1 MTIGRF
7 APSPTGRMHLGNIF
21 GALLSWLSAKSNGG
35 RWLLRIEDL
44 DPQRCRREY
53 GELLMDDLRWLG
65 LDWDGTPIYQSN
77 RTDIYSAYLEQLR
90 KQGVIYECHRTRA
103 DLLSTM
109 APHESD
115 GRVVVHRES
124 PTSPTSSTSPTPAL
138 PEGESPTPA
147 LPKGRENYPGK
158 TGLSGTAG
166 NPGNSRKSGETGHS
180 GETGNSGETGAAG
193 PGALRVEV
201 PHKKVSITD
210 GHYGPLTVDLYEQV
224 GDFVVRRKDGAYAYQ
239 LAVVVDDALTGVTEV
254 VRGRDL
260 LLSAPQQTF
269 LAKLL
274 DLPAPRYFH
283 FPLLINEAGQRLSKR
298 DKSLDMSVLRYKY
311 RAQEIIGYLGHLA
324 GLQPKPTP
332 MTPQQLLPLFSW
344 GLVPQEDIVVKLTN

>member
-1 MTIGRF
+1 MTTGRF

-21 GALLSWLSAKSNGG
+21 GALLSWLSAKSQGG

-44 DPQRCRREY
+44 DPQRSRREY
-53 GELLMDDLRWLG
+53 GELIMDDLQWLG
-65 LDWDGTPIYQSN
+65 LEWDGMPIYQSN
-77 RTDIYSAYLEQLR
+77 RSDIYSAYLERLR
-90 KQGVIYECHRTRA
+90 QQGVVYECHRTRA

-115 GRVVVHRES
+115 GRVVVHRE
-124 PTSPTSSTSPTPAL
+124 PLPA
-138 PEGESPTPA
+138 PPQEG
-147 LPKGRENYPGK
+147 GRPGVSGE
-158 TGLSGTAG
+158 TGSSGTAG
-166 NPGNSRKSGETGHS
+166 SAGTSGP
-180 GETGNSGETGAAG
+180 A
-193 PGALRVEV
+193 ALRVEV
-201 PHKKVSITD
+201 PHRKVSITD

-274 DLPAPRYFH
+274 ELPAPKYYH
-283 FPLLINEAGQRLSKR
+283 FPLLTNRAGQRLSKR
-298 DKSLDMSVLRYKY
+298 DKSMDMSVLRY
-311 RAQEIIGYLGHLA
+311 RHSAQEIIGYLGHLA
-324 GLQPKPTP
+324 GLLPKPTP
-332 MTPQQLLPLFSW
+332 MTPQQLLPLFDW
-344 GLVPQEDIVVKLTN
+344 DKVPREDITVK

>member
-1 MTIGRF
+1 
-7 APSPTGRMHLGNIF
+7 MHLGNIF
-21 GALLSWLSAKSNGG
+21 GALLSWLSAKSQGG

-44 DPQRCRREY
+44 DPQRSRREY
-53 GELLMDDLRWLG
+53 GELIMDDLQWLG
-65 LDWDGTPIYQSN
+65 LEWDGMPIYQSN
-77 RTDIYSAYLEQLR
+77 RSDIYSAYLERLR
-90 KQGVIYECHRTRA
+90 QQGVVYECHRTRA

-115 GRVVVHRES
+115 GRVVVHRE
-124 PTSPTSSTSPTPAL
+124 PLPTP
-138 PEGESPTPA
+138 PQRGGSP
-147 LPKGRENYPGK
+147 GV
-158 TGLSGTAG
+158 
-166 NPGNSRKSGETGHS
+166 SGETGSSGTTGSAGASPKSPQHS
-180 GETGNSGETGAAG
+180 QLLPQGGGREGAAA
-193 PGALRVEV
+193 ALRVEV
-201 PHKKVSITD
+201 PHRKVSITD

-274 DLPAPRYFH
+274 ELPAPKYYH
-283 FPLLINEAGQRLSKR
+283 FPLLTNRAGQRLSKR
-298 DKSLDMSVLRYKY
+298 DKSMDMSVLRY
-311 RAQEIIGYLGHLA
+311 RHSAQEIIGYLGHLA
-324 GLQPKPTP
+324 GLLPKPTP

-344 GLVPQEDIVVKLTN
+344 DKVPREDITVK

>member
-1 MTIGRF
+1 M
-7 APSPTGRMHLGNIF
+7 
-21 GALLSWLSAKSNGG
+21 
-35 RWLLRIEDL
+35 
-44 DPQRCRREY
+44 
-53 GELLMDDLRWLG
+53 
-65 LDWDGTPIYQSN
+65 
-77 RTDIYSAYLEQLR
+77 
-90 KQGVIYECHRTRA
+90 
-103 DLLSTM
+103 
-109 APHESD
+109 
-115 GRVVVHRES
+115 
-124 PTSPTSSTSPTPAL
+124 
-138 PEGESPTPA
+138 
-147 LPKGRENYPGK
+147 
-158 TGLSGTAG
+158 
-166 NPGNSRKSGETGHS
+166 
-180 GETGNSGETGAAG
+180 
-193 PGALRVEV
+193 
-201 PHKKVSITD
+201 SITD

-224 GDFVVRRKDGAYAYQ
+224 GDFIVRRKDGAYAYQ

-274 DLPAPRYFH
+274 DLPAPSYTH

>member
-1 MTIGRF
+1 MTTGRF

-21 GALLSWLSAKSNGG
+21 GALLSWLSAKSQGG

-44 DPQRCRREY
+44 DPQRSRREY
-53 GELLMDDLRWLG
+53 GELIMDDLQWLG
-65 LDWDGTPIYQSN
+65 LEWDGKPIYQSN
-77 RTDIYSAYLEQLR
+77 RSDIYSAYLERLR
-90 KQGVIYECHRTRA
+90 QQGVVYECHRTRA

-115 GRVVVHRES
+115 GRVVVHRE
-124 PTSPTSSTSPTPAL
+124 PLPA
-138 PEGESPTPA
+138 PPQEG
-147 LPKGRENYPGK
+147 GRPGVSGE
-158 TGLSGTAG
+158 TGSSGTAG
-166 NPGNSRKSGETGHS
+166 SAGTSGP
-180 GETGNSGETGAAG
+180 A
-193 PGALRVEV
+193 ALRVEV
-201 PHKKVSITD
+201 PHRKVSITD
-210 GHYGPLTVDLYEQV
+210 GHYGPMTVDLYEQV

-274 DLPAPRYFH
+274 ELPAPKYYH
-283 FPLLINEAGQRLSKR
+283 FPLLTNRAGQRLSKR
-298 DKSLDMSVLRYKY
+298 DKSMDMSVLRY
-311 RAQEIIGYLGHLA
+311 RHSAQEIIGYLGHLA
-324 GLQPKPTP
+324 GLLPKPTP

-344 GLVPQEDIVVKLTN
+344 DKVPREDITVK

>member
-1 MTIGRF
+1 MTTGRF

-21 GALLSWLSAKSNGG
+21 GALLSWLSAKSQGG

-44 DPQRCRREY
+44 DPQRSRREY
-53 GELLMDDLRWLG
+53 GELIMDDLQWLG
-65 LDWDGTPIYQSN
+65 LEWDGMPIYQSN
-77 RTDIYSAYLEQLR
+77 RSDIYSAYLERLR
-90 KQGVIYECHRTRA
+90 QQGVVYECHRTRA

-115 GRVVVHRES
+115 GRVVVHRE
-124 PTSPTSSTSPTPAL
+124 PL
-138 PEGESPTPA
+138 PDPPQEG
-147 LPKGRENYPGK
+147 GRPGVSGE
-158 TGLSGTAG
+158 TGSSGTAG
-166 NPGNSRKSGETGHS
+166 TAAPT
-180 GETGNSGETGAAG
+180 AG
-193 PGALRVEV
+193 PAALRVEV
-201 PHKKVSITD
+201 PHRKVSITD

-274 DLPAPRYFH
+274 ELPAPKYYH
-283 FPLLINEAGQRLSKR
+283 FPLLTNRAGQRLSKR
-298 DKSLDMSVLRYKY
+298 DKSMDMSVLRY
-311 RAQEIIGYLGHLA
+311 RHSAQEIIGYLGHLA
-324 GLQPKPTP
+324 GLLPKPTP
-332 MTPQQLLPLFSW
+332 MTPQQLLPLFDW
-344 GLVPQEDIVVKLTN
+344 DKVPREDITVK

>member
-21 GALLSWLSAKSNGG
+21 GALLSWLSAKSSGG

-53 GELLMDDLRWLG
+53 GELLMDDLHWLG
-65 LDWDGTPIYQSN
+65 LEWDGTPIYQSS
-77 RTDIYSAYLEQLR
+77 RTDIYSAYLERLC
-90 KQGVIYECHRTRA
+90 KQGMVYECHRTRA

-115 GRVVVHRES
+115 GRVVVHRDS
-124 PTSPTSSTSPTPAL
+124 PTQSPTQSPNPAL
-138 PEGESPTPA
+138 H
-147 LPKGRENYPGK
+147 LGRENYPGK

-166 NPGNSRKSGETGHS
+166 N
-180 GETGNSGETGAAG
+180 SGETGAAS

-274 DLPAPRYFH
+274 DLPAPSYTH

-344 GLVPQEDIVVKLTN
+344 DLVPQKDIVVKLTD

>member
-1 MTIGRF
+1 MTTGRF

-21 GALLSWLSAKSNGG
+21 GALLSWLSAKSRGG

-44 DPQRCRREY
+44 DPQRSRREY
-53 GELLMDDLRWLG
+53 GELIMDDLQWLG
-65 LDWDGTPIYQSN
+65 LEWDGMPIYQSN
-77 RTDIYSAYLEQLR
+77 RSDIYSAYLERLR
-90 KQGVIYECHRTRA
+90 QQGVVYECHRTRA

-115 GRVVVHRES
+115 GRVVVHRE
-124 PTSPTSSTSPTPAL
+124 PLPA
-138 PEGESPTPA
+138 PPQEG
-147 LPKGRENYPGK
+147 GRPGVSGE
-158 TGLSGTAG
+158 TGSSGTAG
-166 NPGNSRKSGETGHS
+166 SAGTSGTAG
-180 GETGNSGETGAAG
+180 TTAG
-193 PGALRVEV
+193 PAALRVEV
-201 PHKKVSITD
+201 PHRKVSITD

-269 LAKLL
+269 LSKLL
-274 DLPAPRYFH
+274 ELPAPKYYH
-283 FPLLINEAGQRLSKR
+283 FPLLTNRAGQRLSKR
-298 DKSLDMSVLRYKY
+298 DKSMDMSVLRY
-311 RAQEIIGYLGHLA
+311 RHSAQEIIGYLGHLA
-324 GLQPKPTP
+324 GLLPKPTP

-344 GLVPQEDIVVKLTN
+344 DKVPREDITVK

>member
-21 GALLSWLSAKSNGG
+21 GALLSWLSAKSSGG

-124 PTSPTSSTSPTPAL
+124 PTSPTQ
-138 PEGESPTPA
+138 SPTPA

-166 NPGNSRKSGETGHS
+166 NSGNSRNSGETGHS
-180 GETGNSGETGAAG
+180 GETGTAG

-210 GHYGPLTVDLYEQV
+210 GHYGPQTVDLYEQV
-224 GDFVVRRKDGAYAYQ
+224 GDFIVRRKDGAYAYQ

-274 DLPAPRYFH
+274 DLPAPSYTH

-344 GLVPQEDIVVKLTN
+344 DLVPQKDIVVKLTN

>member
-124 PTSPTSSTSPTPAL
+124 PTSSTSSTSSTSPTQ
-138 PEGESPTPA
+138 SPTPA

-158 TGLSGTAG
+158 TRLSGTAG
-166 NPGNSRKSGETGHS
+166 NPGNSRKSGETGNS
-180 GETGNSGETGAAG
+180 GEIGNSGETGAAG

-332 MTPQQLLPLFSW
+332 MTPQELLQLFSW
-344 GLVPQEDIVVKLTN
+344 DLVPQEDIVVKLTD

>member
-1 MTIGRF
+1 MTTGRF

-21 GALLSWLSAKSNGG
+21 GALLSWLSAKSRGG

-44 DPQRCRREY
+44 DPQRSRREY
-53 GELLMDDLRWLG
+53 GELIMDDLQWLG
-65 LDWDGTPIYQSN
+65 LEWDGMPIYQSN
-77 RTDIYSAYLEQLR
+77 RSDIYSAYLERLR
-90 KQGVIYECHRTRA
+90 QQGVVYECHRTRA

-115 GRVVVHRES
+115 GRVVVHRE
-124 PTSPTSSTSPTPAL
+124 PPPA
-138 PEGESPTPA
+138 PPQEG
-147 LPKGRENYPGK
+147 GRPGVSGE
-158 TGLSGTAG
+158 TGSSGTAG
-166 NPGNSRKSGETGHS
+166 TAAPT
-180 GETGNSGETGAAG
+180 AG
-193 PGALRVEV
+193 PAALRVEV
-201 PHKKVSITD
+201 PHRKVSITD
-210 GHYGPLTVDLYEQV
+210 GHYGPMTVDLYEQV

-274 DLPAPRYFH
+274 ELPAPKYYH
-283 FPLLINEAGQRLSKR
+283 FPLLTNRAGQRLSKR
-298 DKSLDMSVLRYKY
+298 DKSMDMSVLRY
-311 RAQEIIGYLGHLA
+311 RHSAQEIIGYLGHLA
-324 GLQPKPTP
+324 GLLPKPTP

-344 GLVPQEDIVVKLTN
+344 DKVPREDITVK

>member
-1 MTIGRF
+1 
-7 APSPTGRMHLGNIF
+7 MHLGNIF
-21 GALLSWLSAKSNGG
+21 GALLSWLSAKSSGG

-44 DPQRCRREY
+44 DPQRSRREY
-53 GELLMDDLRWLG
+53 GELLMDDLHWLG
-65 LDWDGTPIYQSN
+65 LEWDGTPIYQSS
-77 RTDIYSAYLEQLR
+77 RTDIYSAYLERLR
-90 KQGVIYECHRTRA
+90 KQGMVYECHRTRA

-115 GRVVVHRES
+115 GRVVVHRDS
-124 PTSPTSSTSPTPAL
+124 PTQSPTQSPTPAI
-138 PEGESPTPA
+138 PEGDSSTPA

-158 TGLSGTAG
+158 TGLSGTAE
-166 NPGNSRKSGETGHS
+166 NSGNSRLSGTA
-180 GETGNSGETGAAG
+180 GNSGKTGAAS
-193 PGALRVEV
+193 PGALRLEV

-298 DKSLDMSVLRYKY
+298 DKSLDMGILRYKY

-344 GLVPQEDIVVKLTN
+344 DLVPREDITVKITS

>member
-1 MTIGRF
+1 
-7 APSPTGRMHLGNIF
+7 MHLGNIF
-21 GALLSWLSAKSNGG
+21 GALLSWLSAKSSGG

-44 DPQRCRREY
+44 DPQRSRREY

-65 LDWDGTPIYQSN
+65 LDWDGTPIYQSS

-115 GRVVVHRES
+115 GRVVVHRDS
-124 PTSPTSSTSPTPAL
+124 PTQSPTQSPTPALTEGDSPTPAL
-138 PEGESPTPA
+138 P
-147 LPKGRENYPGK
+147 LGRENYPGK

-166 NPGNSRKSGETGHS
+166 NSGNSRLSGTA
-180 GETGNSGETGAAG
+180 GNSGETGAAG

-274 DLPAPRYFH
+274 DLPAPSYTH

-298 DKSLDMSVLRYKY
+298 DKSLDMGILRYKY

-344 GLVPQEDIVVKLTN
+344 NQVPREDITVKLTN

>member
-1 MTIGRF
+1 MTTGRF

-21 GALLSWLSAKSNGG
+21 GALLSWLSAKSQGG

-44 DPQRCRREY
+44 DPQRSRREY
-53 GELLMDDLRWLG
+53 GELIMDDLQWLG
-65 LDWDGTPIYQSN
+65 LEWDGMPIYQSN
-77 RTDIYSAYLEQLR
+77 RSDIYSAYLERLR
-90 KQGVIYECHRTRA
+90 QQGVVYECHRTRA

-115 GRVVVHRES
+115 GRVVVHRE
-124 PTSPTSSTSPTPAL
+124 PL
-138 PEGESPTPA
+138 PDPPQEG
-147 LPKGRENYPGK
+147 GRPGVSGE
-158 TGLSGTAG
+158 TGSSGTAG
-166 NPGNSRKSGETGHS
+166 SAGTSGP
-180 GETGNSGETGAAG
+180 A
-193 PGALRVEV
+193 ALRVEV
-201 PHKKVSITD
+201 PHRKVSITD

-274 DLPAPRYFH
+274 ELPAPKYYH
-283 FPLLINEAGQRLSKR
+283 FPLLTNRAGQRLSKR
-298 DKSLDMSVLRYKY
+298 DKSMDMSVLRY
-311 RAQEIIGYLGHLA
+311 RHSAQEIIGYLGHLA
-324 GLQPKPTP
+324 GLLPKPTP

-344 GLVPQEDIVVKLTN
+344 DKVPREDITVK

>member
-1 MTIGRF
+1 
-7 APSPTGRMHLGNIF
+7 L
-21 GALLSWLSAKSNGG
+21 
-35 RWLLRIEDL
+35 
-44 DPQRCRREY
+44 
-53 GELLMDDLRWLG
+53 
-65 LDWDGTPIYQSN
+65 
-77 RTDIYSAYLEQLR
+77 
-90 KQGVIYECHRTRA
+90 
-103 DLLSTM
+103 
-109 APHESD
+109 
-115 GRVVVHRES
+115 
-124 PTSPTSSTSPTPAL
+124 
-138 PEGESPTPA
+138 
-147 LPKGRENYPGK
+147 GRENYPGK
-158 TGLSGTAG
+158 TRLSGTAE
-166 NPGNSRKSGETGHS
+166 NPGNSGLSRTA
-180 GETGNSGETGAAG
+180 GNSGETGAAS

-274 DLPAPRYFH
+274 DLPAPSYTH

-298 DKSLDMSVLRYKY
+298 DKSLDMGILRYKY

-344 GLVPQEDIVVKLTN
+344 DLVPREDITVKITN

>member
-1 MTIGRF
+1 
-7 APSPTGRMHLGNIF
+7 
-21 GALLSWLSAKSNGG
+21 
-35 RWLLRIEDL
+35 
-44 DPQRCRREY
+44 
-53 GELLMDDLRWLG
+53 
-65 LDWDGTPIYQSN
+65 
-77 RTDIYSAYLEQLR
+77 
-90 KQGVIYECHRTRA
+90 
-103 DLLSTM
+103 
-109 APHESD
+109 
-115 GRVVVHRES
+115 
-124 PTSPTSSTSPTPAL
+124 
-138 PEGESPTPA
+138 
-147 LPKGRENYPGK
+147 
-158 TGLSGTAG
+158 
-166 NPGNSRKSGETGHS
+166 
-180 GETGNSGETGAAG
+180 
-193 PGALRVEV
+193 VEV

-274 DLPAPRYFH
+274 DLPAPSYTH

-298 DKSLDMSVLRYKY
+298 DKSLDMGILRYKY

-344 GLVPQEDIVVKLTN
+344 DLVPREDITVKITN

>member
-21 GALLSWLSAKSNGG
+21 GALLSWLSAKSSGG

-44 DPQRCRREY
+44 DPQRSRREY
-53 GELLMDDLRWLG
+53 GELLMDDLHWLG
-65 LDWDGTPIYQSN
+65 LEWDGTPIYQSS
-77 RTDIYSAYLEQLR
+77 RTDIYSAYLERLC
-90 KQGVIYECHRTRA
+90 KQGMVYECHRTRA

-115 GRVVVHRES
+115 GRVVVHRDS
-124 PTSPTSSTSPTPAL
+124 PTQSPTQSPTPAI

-166 NPGNSRKSGETGHS
+166 NSGNSRLSGTA
-180 GETGNSGETGAAG
+180 GNSGETGAAS

-274 DLPAPRYFH
+274 DLPAPSYTH

-298 DKSLDMSVLRYKY
+298 DKSLDMGILRYKY

-344 GLVPQEDIVVKLTN
+344 DLVPQKDIVVKLTD

>member
-1 MTIGRF
+1 MTTGRF

-21 GALLSWLSAKSNGG
+21 GALLSWLSAKSRGG

-44 DPQRCRREY
+44 DPQRSRREY
-53 GELLMDDLRWLG
+53 GELIMDDLQWLG
-65 LDWDGTPIYQSN
+65 LEWDGMPIYQSN
-77 RTDIYSAYLEQLR
+77 RSDIYSAYLERLR
-90 KQGVIYECHRTRA
+90 QQGVVYECHRTRA

-115 GRVVVHRES
+115 GRVVVHRE
-124 PTSPTSSTSPTPAL
+124 PLPA
-138 PEGESPTPA
+138 PPHGGGIPGVSGE
-147 LPKGRENYPGK
+147 
-158 TGLSGTAG
+158 TGSSGTAG
-166 NPGNSRKSGETGHS
+166 SAGT
-180 GETGNSGETGAAG
+180 TAG
-193 PGALRVEV
+193 PAALRVEV
-201 PHKKVSITD
+201 PHRKVSITD

-269 LAKLL
+269 LARLL
-274 DLPAPRYFH
+274 ELPAPKYYH
-283 FPLLINEAGQRLSKR
+283 FPLLTNRAGQRLSKR
-298 DKSLDMSVLRYKY
+298 DKSMDMSVLRY
-311 RAQEIIGYLGHLA
+311 RHSAQEIIGYLGHLA
-324 GLQPKPTP
+324 GLLPKPTP

-344 GLVPQEDIVVKLTN
+344 DKVPREDITVK

>member
-1 MTIGRF
+1 MTTGRF

-21 GALLSWLSAKSNGG
+21 GALLSWLSAKSQGG

-44 DPQRCRREY
+44 DPQRSRREY
-53 GELLMDDLRWLG
+53 GELIMDDLQWLG
-65 LDWDGTPIYQSN
+65 LEWDGMPIYQSN
-77 RTDIYSAYLEQLR
+77 RSDIYSAYLERLR
-90 KQGVIYECHRTRA
+90 QQGVVYECHRTRA

-115 GRVVVHRES
+115 GRVVVHRE
-124 PTSPTSSTSPTPAL
+124 PLPA
-138 PEGESPTPA
+138 PPQEG
-147 LPKGRENYPGK
+147 GRPGVSGE
-158 TGLSGTAG
+158 TGSSGTAG
-166 NPGNSRKSGETGHS
+166 IS
-180 GETGNSGETGAAG
+180 GAAG
-193 PGALRVEV
+193 TAALRVEV
-201 PHKKVSITD
+201 PHRKVSITD

-274 DLPAPRYFH
+274 ELPAPKYYH
-283 FPLLINEAGQRLSKR
+283 FPLLTNRAGQRLSKR
-298 DKSLDMSVLRYKY
+298 DKSMDMSVLRY
-311 RAQEIIGYLGHLA
+311 RHSAQEIIGYLGHLA
-324 GLQPKPTP
+324 GLLPKPTP

-344 GLVPQEDIVVKLTN
+344 DKVPREDITVK

>member
-1 MTIGRF
+1 MTTGRF

-21 GALLSWLSAKSNGG
+21 GALLSWLSAKSQGG

-44 DPQRCRREY
+44 DPQRSRREY
-53 GELLMDDLRWLG
+53 GELIMDDLQWLG
-65 LDWDGTPIYQSN
+65 LEWDGMPIYQSN
-77 RTDIYSAYLEQLR
+77 RSDIYSAYLERLR
-90 KQGVIYECHRTRA
+90 QQGVVYECHRTRA

-115 GRVVVHRES
+115 GRVVVHRE
-124 PTSPTSSTSPTPAL
+124 PLPA
-138 PEGESPTPA
+138 PPQEG
-147 LPKGRENYPGK
+147 GRPGV
-158 TGLSGTAG
+158 S
-166 NPGNSRKSGETGHS
+166 
-180 GETGNSGETGAAG
+180 GAAG
-193 PGALRVEV
+193 TAVPTSGPAALRVEV
-201 PHKKVSITD
+201 PHRKVSITD

-274 DLPAPRYFH
+274 ELPAPKYYH
-283 FPLLINEAGQRLSKR
+283 FPLLTNRAGQRLSKR
-298 DKSLDMSVLRYKY
+298 DKSMDMSVLRY
-311 RAQEIIGYLGHLA
+311 RHSAQEIIGYLGHLA
-324 GLQPKPTP
+324 GLLPKPTP

-344 GLVPQEDIVVKLTN
+344 DKVPREDITVK

>member
-1 MTIGRF
+1 MTTGRF

-21 GALLSWLSAKSNGG
+21 GALLSWLSAKSRGG

-44 DPQRCRREY
+44 DPQRSRREY
-53 GELLMDDLRWLG
+53 GELIMDDLQWLG
-65 LDWDGTPIYQSN
+65 LEWDGMPIYQSN
-77 RTDIYSAYLEQLR
+77 RSDIYSAYLERLR
-90 KQGVIYECHRTRA
+90 QQGVVYECHRTRA
-103 DLLSTM
+103 DLLATM

-115 GRVVVHRES
+115 GRVVVHRE
-124 PTSPTSSTSPTPAL
+124 PLPA
-138 PEGESPTPA
+138 PPQEG
-147 LPKGRENYPGK
+147 GRPGVSGE
-158 TGLSGTAG
+158 TGSSGTAG
-166 NPGNSRKSGETGHS
+166 SAGTSGP
-180 GETGNSGETGAAG
+180 A
-193 PGALRVEV
+193 ALRVEV
-201 PHKKVSITD
+201 PHRRVSITD

-274 DLPAPRYFH
+274 ELPAPRYYH
-283 FPLLINEAGQRLSKR
+283 FPLLTNRAGQRLSKR
-298 DKSLDMSVLRYKY
+298 DKSMDMSVLRY
-311 RAQEIIGYLGHLA
+311 RHSAQEIIGYLGHLA
-324 GLQPKPTP
+324 GLLPKPTP

-344 GLVPQEDIVVKLTN
+344 DKVPREDITVK

>member
-1 MTIGRF
+1 MTTGRF

-21 GALLSWLSAKSNGG
+21 GALLSWLSAKSRGG

-44 DPQRCRREY
+44 DPQRSRREY
-53 GELLMDDLRWLG
+53 GELIMDDLQWLG
-65 LDWDGTPIYQSN
+65 LEWDGKPIYQSN
-77 RTDIYSAYLEQLR
+77 RSDIYSAYLERLR
-90 KQGVIYECHRTRA
+90 QQGVVYECHRTRA

-115 GRVVVHRES
+115 GRVVVHREPLPDPPQEGGS
-124 PTSPTSSTSPTPAL
+124 PGVS
-138 PEGESPTPA
+138 GE
-147 LPKGRENYPGK
+147 
-158 TGLSGTAG
+158 TGSSGTAG
-166 NPGNSRKSGETGHS
+166 SAGT
-180 GETGNSGETGAAG
+180 TAG
-193 PGALRVEV
+193 PAALRVEV
-201 PHKKVSITD
+201 PHRKVSITD

-274 DLPAPRYFH
+274 ELPAPKYYH
-283 FPLLINEAGQRLSKR
+283 FPLLTNRAGQRLSKR
-298 DKSLDMSVLRYKY
+298 DKSMDMSVLRY
-311 RAQEIIGYLGHLA
+311 RHSAQEIIGYLGHLA
-324 GLQPKPTP
+324 GLLPKPTP

-344 GLVPQEDIVVKLTN
+344 DKVPREDITVK

>member
-1 MTIGRF
+1 MEYK
-7 APSPTGRMHLGNIF
+7 LQNC
-21 GALLSWLSAKSNGG
+21 KS
-35 RWLLRIEDL
+35 
-44 DPQRCRREY
+44 
-53 GELLMDDLRWLG
+53 
-65 LDWDGTPIYQSN
+65 IYC
-77 RTDIYSAYLEQLR
+77 TL
-90 KQGVIYECHRTRA
+90 VT
-103 DLLSTM
+103 
-109 APHESD
+109 
-115 GRVVVHRES
+115 
-124 PTSPTSSTSPTPAL
+124 
-138 PEGESPTPA
+138 
-147 LPKGRENYPGK
+147 
-158 TGLSGTAG
+158 
-166 NPGNSRKSGETGHS
+166 SGETG
-180 GETGNSGETGAAG
+180 TAN

-210 GHYGPLTVDLYEQV
+210 GHYGPQTVDLYEQV

-298 DKSLDMSVLRYKY
+298 DKSLDMGILRYKY

>member
-1 MTIGRF
+1 MTTGRF

-21 GALLSWLSAKSNGG
+21 GALLSWLSAKSSGG

-44 DPQRCRREY
+44 DPQRSRREY
-53 GELLMDDLRWLG
+53 GELIMDDLQWLG
-65 LDWDGTPIYQSN
+65 LEWDGMPIYQSN
-77 RTDIYSAYLEQLR
+77 RSDIYSAYLERLR
-90 KQGVIYECHRTRA
+90 QQGVVYECHRTRA

-115 GRVVVHRES
+115 GRVVVHRE
-124 PTSPTSSTSPTPAL
+124 PLPA
-138 PEGESPTPA
+138 PPQEG
-147 LPKGRENYPGK
+147 GRPGVSGE
-158 TGLSGTAG
+158 TGSSGTAG
-166 NPGNSRKSGETGHS
+166 SAGT
-180 GETGNSGETGAAG
+180 AG
-193 PGALRVEV
+193 PAALRVEV
-201 PHKKVSITD
+201 PHRKVSITD

-274 DLPAPRYFH
+274 ELPAPKYYH
-283 FPLLINEAGQRLSKR
+283 FPLLTNRAGQRLSKR
-298 DKSLDMSVLRYKY
+298 DKSMDMSVLRY
-311 RAQEIIGYLGHLA
+311 RHSAQEIIGYLGHLA
-324 GLQPKPTP
+324 GLLPKPTP

-344 GLVPQEDIVVKLTN
+344 DKVPREDITVK

>member
-124 PTSPTSSTSPTPAL
+124 PTSSTSPT
-138 PEGESPTPA
+138 
-147 LPKGRENYPGK
+147 
-158 TGLSGTAG
+158 
-166 NPGNSRKSGETGHS
+166 
-180 GETGNSGETGAAG
+180 
-193 PGALRVEV
+193 
-201 PHKKVSITD
+201 
-210 GHYGPLTVDLYEQV
+210 
-224 GDFVVRRKDGAYAYQ
+224 
-239 LAVVVDDALTGVTEV
+239 
-254 VRGRDL
+254 
-260 LLSAPQQTF
+260 
-269 LAKLL
+269 
-274 DLPAPRYFH
+274 
-283 FPLLINEAGQRLSKR
+283 
-298 DKSLDMSVLRYKY
+298 
-311 RAQEIIGYLGHLA
+311 
-324 GLQPKPTP
+324 
-332 MTPQQLLPLFSW
+332 
-344 GLVPQEDIVVKLTN
+344 